1 MWEDTNEGGARS
13 AAGGRHC
20 PHMSSP
26 HGGQHGVRQQARCTR
41 KIDVF
46 RCNFYN
52 CEQHSVRSRVSGPG
66 TTIKCREGGEGGHN
80 ARNSES
86 A

>member
-1 MWEDTNEGGARS
+1 MYRI
-13 AAGGRHC
+13 AAALNNC
-20 PHMSSP
+20 
-26 HGGQHGVRQQARCTR
+26 
-41 KIDVF
+41 KIRF
-46 RCNFYN
+46 IS
-52 CEQHSVRSRVSGPG
+52 EQHSVRSRVAGPG